1 MRARP
6 TSSDEAFAAARV
18 AYTRAR
24 DPTLAIELFDDALDL
39 LDEEAKKRSP
49 ARRDDATTR
58 RRAEALANQARC
70 FLTLEKAGEACA
82 RAERA
87 IACDETYA
95 KAHARRAEAMRR
107 RREYARARESLETC
121 RKLLTREGGEES
133 MAMVGE
139 VDAMVREMDAE
150 EARGVQRKI
159 TQTAL

>member
-58 RRAEALANQARC
+58 R
-70 FLTLEKAGEACA
+70 G
-82 RAERA
+82 
-87 IACDETYA
+87 
-95 KAHARRAEAMRR
+95 
-107 RREYARARESLETC
+107 ARESGAVFFNP
-121 RKLLTREGGEES
+121 REGG
-133 MAMVGE
+133 
-139 VDAMVREMDAE
+139 
-150 EARGVQRKI
+150 RGVRAGR
-159 TQTAL
+159 TRDRVR

>member
-39 LDEEAKKRSP
+39 LDEEAKNGRR
-49 ARRDDATTR
+49 ATRRRDDATTR
-58 RRAEALANQARC
+58 RGARESGAV

-107 RREYARARESLETC
+107 RREYARAGRVW
-121 RKLLTREGGEES
+121 RR
-133 MAMVGE
+133 VGSC
-139 VDAMVREMDAE
+139 
-150 EARGVQRKI
+150 
-159 TQTAL
+159 